1 MRISDAAYHA
11 LNAVFPSLWGPQGFL
26 HICPCPSQKEI
37 IPAPKTE
44 VNYQL
49 DNSRHIHLEPQDR
62 WEKQRLLWGVW
73 GIWGIWWVWG
83 SQARSV
89 KRRLSSSSCLFLV
102 FIIAHLTE
110 SQKLPFGLLM
120 YLLVNIM
127 APPSAMIEAIHYNC
141 VYLEGRWQGRE
152 ISVTQ
157 KMGDDRASDLW
168 ARERGPRIAR
178 LTLQMHR
185 MWNWRRRPE
194 TSSLD
199 STHTPQTSC
208 NSKNFDF

>member
-1 MRISDAAYHA
+1 MQSSHPFEA
-11 LNAVFPSLWGPQGFL
+11 LKDFSIYDHVHHKKKSYQPQRL
-26 HICPCPSQKEI
+26 KSINSWI
-37 IPAPKTE
+37 IPGIFILSHRTGG
-44 VNYQL
+44 Q
-49 DNSRHIHLEPQDR
+49 
-62 WEKQRLLWGVW
+62 KQRLLWGVW

-141 VYLEGRWQGRE
+141 VYLEGGWQGWK